1 MTANM
6 KSIKLILTSASI
18 ACITLLVN
26 CGGTVSSGP
35 SENTASIDFAG
46 GSAMRDNDNEIETGS
61 LGLTVKRV
69 YVVDASDKRISG
81 SYVQLNSTFS
91 IVFEGIRNF
100 TLKKGKASPALSL
113 LVIDDNQN
121 TVINKTDLL
130 TMQAGGISEE
140 DASRLRATIETSG
153 PIKAGKY
160 ICSIQ
165 VTDKNNTDAAI
176 ASTWSF
182 EVK

>member
-1 MTANM
+1 M
-6 KSIKLILTSASI
+6 KSINLILMSASI
-18 ACITLLVN
+18 ACITLMVN

-35 SENTASIDFAG
+35 SVSESTTSIDFTG
-46 GSAMRDNDNEIETGS
+46 GSAMRDNENEIETGF
-61 LGLTVKRV
+61 LGLTVQNV
-69 YVVDASDKRISG
+69 YVVDGNDKRISG
-81 SYVQLNSTFS
+81 SSIPLNSTFS
-91 IVFEGIRNF
+91 IVFEGIKNF

-113 LVIDDNQN
+113 QIIDDNQN
-121 TVINKTDLL
+121 TVINKIDLL
-130 TMQAGGISEE
+130 TTQAGGISEE
-140 DASRLRATIETSG
+140 DASLLRATIEASG
-153 PIKAGKY
+153 PITPGKY